1 MRLFRHYTEVPA
13 EARGAVVAI
22 GNFDGVHLGHQ
33 AVLAEAARRAAALP
47 APLAVMTFEP
57 HPRSYFKPDQPPF
70 RLTPLRIKVRAL
82 EALGIEHLFVLHFDA
97 ELAAKGAEAF

>member
-33 AVLAEAARRAAALP
+33 AVLGGGGARARRLCGRRW
-47 APLAVMTFEP
+47 
-57 HPRSYFKPDQPPF
+57 RS
-70 RLTPLRIKVRAL
+70 
-82 EALGIEHLFVLHFDA
+82 
-97 ELAAKGAEAF
+97 